1 MKIGNIGIDI
11 DGVLTDIES
20 FQLKFGESFFKNKYN
35 KDIVNRNG
43 YTIKEIFDCT
53 KEQEKEFWTK
63 YLLQYS
69 ISTKAREGASAFT
82 NKVHNQ
88 GGKIYIITSRYY
100 TDKDNSLG
108 KIMRFI
114 VEEWLKA
121 NNIYYDQI
129 IFCSDDKTDAIK
141 NNNIEIMFE
150 DSAKNIN
157 DLKDLTSIV
166 CVDANYNK
174 SVTDVYRINSF
185 DEHTFDLVVDIIN
198 NNEYKKIEDRH
209 INEIKPISG
218 KGSID
223 KPWMKYYS
231 YEERNIELPKMKIYD
246 YLYKNNQSN
255 LNRVA
260 INYFDNKITYKELF
274 QKIDAFATS
283 FVNLGVKNGDIVTL
297 CLPNVPEAVYAFYG
311 LNKIGAVANMIHPM
325 KSGNE
330 IKECINLVNSKIMVM
345 IDNSYNEINKII
357 DQTNIEKAIV
367 VSAGDSM
374 PFLMSGF
381 YKSKCETKIDY
392 KDKYISLKYFL
403 RQDVKRNID
412 SKYEENKTAVIIYTG
427 GTSGT
432 PKGVELTNDNF
443 NCMVHEQ
450 KATAKNF
457 SSGDKMLT
465 IMPVFHGFGLCSS
478 IHMPLSYG
486 ITTILIPKF
495 ESKNFHNLIKKYK
508 PNHIFGVP
516 KLWKAL
522 ISDKE
527 IQKMDLSFMKYI
539 VSGGE
544 NMKDGLEDEINNFL
558 KEHNCYSKV
567 KKGYGLS
574 EAVAGT
580 TLSDDYCNLVGS
592 VGIPLICNSFK
603 VVKPGTQE
611 EVNYN
616 EEGEF
621 CISGPTV
628 MKQYYNNVSETN
640 MTIQKHKDGK
650 IWLHT
655 GDMGLM
661 TEDGILYYTDRLTRM
676 YVTGGFNVYPPR
688 IEKVIESN
696 KLVEACAV
704 VPMNHPYKDVK
715 VPKVYVIMKDGV
727 ELNDQIITE
736 IMNTCKENL
745 DLHHQ
750 PFKFAEIDEFP
761 TTKLGKTDYKALEK
775 MAEQDDIKVKVKR
788 R

>member
-1 MKIGNIGIDI
+1 MNIAFDI

-20 FQLKFGESFFKNKYN
+20 FQLKYGEPFFKNKYN
-35 KDIVNRNG
+35 KDIVNKNG

-53 KEQEKEFWTK
+53 NEQEKDFWTK
-63 YLLQYS
+63 YLIQYS
-69 ISTKAREGASAFT
+69 IGFKARSGTADFT
-82 NKVHNQ
+82 NKIHKQ
-88 GGKIYIITSRYY
+88 GGKIFIITSRYY
-100 TDKDNSLG
+100 TDKNNYLG

-114 VEEWLKA
+114 VEEWLKS
-121 NNIYYDQI
+121 NNIYFDQI
-129 IFCSDDKTDAIK
+129 IFCGDDKTEAIK

-150 DSAKNIN
+150 DSRQNIAQLKN
-157 DLKDLTSIV
+157 LTSII
-166 CVDANYNK
+166 CVDANYNQGID
-174 SVTDVYRINSF
+174 DVYRIKSF
-185 DEHTFDLVVDIIN
+185 DSHTFDLIMDIIN
-198 NNEYKKIEDRH
+198 NNENKKIEYRH
-209 INEIKPISG
+209 MNEIKPIFG

-231 YEERNIELPKMKIYD
+231 YEERTVKLPQMKIYD
-246 YLYKNNQSN
+246 YLYKNNQNN
-255 LNRVA
+255 LNIVA
-260 INYFDNKITYKELF
+260 INYFDNKMTYKQLF
-274 QKIDAFATS
+274 EKIDKFAIAFK
-283 FVNLGVKNGDIVTL
+283 NLGVKEGDIVTL
-297 CLPNVPEAVYAFYG
+297 CLPNVPEAIYAFYG
-311 LNKIGAVANMIHPM
+311 LNKIGAVANMVHPM

-330 IKECINLVNSKIMVM
+330 IKDCVNMVNSKFMVM
-345 IDNSYNEINKII
+345 IDNAYTEIDKII
-357 DQTNIEKAIV
+357 DETNIELAIV

-374 PFLMSGF
+374 PFLMKKI
-381 YKSKCETKIDY
+381 YKSKCEIKINN
-392 KDKYISLKYFL
+392 KKQYINLEKFL
-403 RQDVKRNID
+403 SYNLPQNID
-412 SKYEENKTAVIIYTG
+412 SEYEPNKTAVIIYTG

-443 NCMVHEQ
+443 NGMVHEQ

-457 SSGDKMLT
+457 SAGDKMLT

-495 ESKNFHNLIKKYK
+495 ESKNFYHLIKKYR

-522 ISDKE
+522 ISDKD

-544 NMKDGLEDEINNFL
+544 NMKDGLEEEINVFL
-558 KEHNCYSKV
+558 KNHNCYSKV

-580 TLSDDYCNLVGS
+580 TLSDDYCNLIGS
-592 VGIPLICNSFK
+592 VGIPLICNNFK

-628 MKQYYNNVSETN
+628 MKQYYNNADETN
-640 MTIQKHKDGK
+640 AVLQKHSDGK

-661 TEDGILYYTDRLTRM
+661 TKDGILYYTDRLTRM

-688 IEKVIESN
+688 IEKIIEN
-696 KLVEACAV
+696 NENIEACAV

-715 VPKVYVIMKDGV
+715 VPKVYVIMKSGIKLS
-727 ELNDQIITE
+727 EQIIEE
-736 IMNTCKENL
+736 IMESCKQNL

-750 PFKFAEIDEFP
+750 PFKFLEVDEFP
-761 TTKLGKTDYKALEK
+761 TTKLGKTDYKILEK
-775 MAEQDDIKVKVKR
+775 MTEEDNIKIKIKR

>member
-1 MKIGNIGIDI
+1 
-11 DGVLTDIES
+11 
-20 FQLKFGESFFKNKYN
+20 
-35 KDIVNRNG
+35 
-43 YTIKEIFDCT
+43 
-53 KEQEKEFWTK
+53 
-63 YLLQYS
+63 
-69 ISTKAREGASAFT
+69 
-82 NKVHNQ
+82 
-88 GGKIYIITSRYY
+88 
-100 TDKDNSLG
+100 
-108 KIMRFI
+108 
-114 VEEWLKA
+114 
-121 NNIYYDQI
+121 
-129 IFCSDDKTDAIK
+129 
-141 NNNIEIMFE
+141 
-150 DSAKNIN
+150 
-157 DLKDLTSIV
+157 
-166 CVDANYNK
+166 
-174 SVTDVYRINSF
+174 
-185 DEHTFDLVVDIIN
+185 
-198 NNEYKKIEDRH
+198 
-209 INEIKPISG
+209 
-218 KGSID
+218 
-223 KPWMKYYS
+223 
-231 YEERNIELPKMKIYD
+231 
-246 YLYKNNQSN
+246 
-255 LNRVA
+255 
-260 INYFDNKITYKELF
+260 
-274 QKIDAFATS
+274 
-283 FVNLGVKNGDIVTL
+283 
-297 CLPNVPEAVYAFYG
+297 
-311 LNKIGAVANMIHPM
+311 
-325 KSGNE
+325 
-330 IKECINLVNSKIMVM
+330 
-345 IDNSYNEINKII
+345 
-357 DQTNIEKAIV
+357 
-367 VSAGDSM
+367 
-374 PFLMSGF
+374 
-381 YKSKCETKIDY
+381 
-392 KDKYISLKYFL
+392 
-403 RQDVKRNID
+403 
-412 SKYEENKTAVIIYTG
+412 
-427 GTSGT
+427 
-432 PKGVELTNDNF
+432 
-443 NCMVHEQ
+443 
-450 KATAKNF
+450 
-457 SSGDKMLT
+457 
-465 IMPVFHGFGLCSS
+465 
-478 IHMPLSYG
+478 
-486 ITTILIPKF
+486 
-495 ESKNFHNLIKKYK
+495 
-508 PNHIFGVP
+508 
-516 KLWKAL
+516 
-522 ISDKE
+522 
-527 IQKMDLSFMKYI
+527 MKYI

-727 ELNDQIITE
+727 ELNDKIITE